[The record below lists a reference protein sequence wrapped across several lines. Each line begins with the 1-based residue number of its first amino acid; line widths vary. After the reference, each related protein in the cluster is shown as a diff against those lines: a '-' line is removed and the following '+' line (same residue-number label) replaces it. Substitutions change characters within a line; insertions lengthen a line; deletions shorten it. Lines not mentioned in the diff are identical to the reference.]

1 MATNSEIGW
10 THDTRNF
17 WWGCTEV
24 HAGCDNCYAKVWDK
38 RMGGN
43 HWGARGVRRAI
54 KEVWD
59 GLAKSQKLAEKEGIN
74 RRVFVGSMMDIFE
87 RSRPAVNLKGEMI
100 GKETGDLRHM
110 FFQRVKDGFYPNL
123 IFLLLTKRPQNI
135 TRMIPPEWLENPP
148 PNVMYG
154 TSVSNQESADSMIH
168 HLVKVPGR
176 HFLSVEPLLGPVNLE
191 LSGRNY
197 GRDFETWS
205 ERVDWVICGGES
217 GRGARPMEESWAE
230 DVALQCYDSQTP
242 FFMKQMGGTT
252 DKRERWFDLPP
263 AIRVRDVPVALHPQ
277 PIFEPLYS

>member
-1 MATNSEIGW
+1 MTTDSSIGW

-24 HAGCDNCYAKVWDK
+24 HAGCDHCYAMAWDK

-59 GLAKSQKLAEKEGIN
+59 GLAKSQKLAEKEGTT

-87 RSRPAVNLKGEMI
+87 RSRPAVNKAGEMI
-100 GKETGDLRHM
+100 GVETGDLRHQ

-123 IFLLLTKRPQNI
+123 LFLLLTKRPQNI
-135 TRMIPPEWLENPP
+135 SRMIPPEWLENPP

-154 TSVSNQESADSMIH
+154 TSVSDQDSADSMVH

-176 HFLSVEPLLGPVNLE
+176 HFLSVEPLLGPVNLP
-191 LSGRNY
+191 LAG
-197 GRDFETWS
+197 
-205 ERVDWVICGGES
+205 VDWVICGGES
-217 GRGARPMEESWAE
+217 GRGARPMDEKWAV
-230 DVALQCYDSQTP
+230 DVARQCYEAQVP
-242 FFMKQMGGTT
+242 FFMKQMGGEM
-252 DKRERWFDLPP
+252 DKRHRWFDLPP
-263 AIRVRDVPVALHPQ
+263 SIRQRDVPVLGVDGVRFEAL
-277 PIFEPLYS
+277 YN